1 MKYIDN
7 LVKNMHKFATEMR
20 ELKLLPIEFM
30 TLNAD
35 IKNEEHLGE
44 QVKVSGTVTSVI
56 KLGELSGYELTDK
69 NGDKIGVSIKKLPQ
83 EGDRVTAKGTLMKEI
98 LIGYYILIKE

>member
-1 MKYIDN
+1 MEKNKKIIL
-7 LVKNMHKFATEMR
+7 LVIIAAGIIAAAIYFLGSSQN
-20 ELKLLPIEFM
+20 I
-30 TLNAD
+30 AD